1 MKKTFVSTCA
11 AALLAVSASTAFAA
25 TNPFEDVPAEH
36 WAYDA
41 VAQLAADGVIE
52 GYGDGSYHGD
62 QEITRY
68 EMAQMIAR
76 AMAKNPSGADK
87 ALVDKLAAEFADE
100 LQNLGVR
107 VAALEKKVDNVTW
120 KGQLRYRYHNEWEID
135 EGTSTRYTHSF
146 VTFRLNPTMRIN
158 EHWTGNAR
166 LEYNSNMNTATNTPL
181 STPPMTLTKRHLDT
195 DIEYNGAR
203 VERIW
208 AEGNYNNLNIKL
220 GKLPYKTIVD
230 EGMMYDYSVAGGQVT
245 FGKKLKATLTAGRIK
260 KFDGEIG
267 IDPDDGDN
275 DTLSYQSVEIYND
288 RADKWTWGLAWHRVL
303 NAHEL
308 WDDTNSNKL
317 NIYEVGLGYKFD
329 KNFRLHGAYAWTN
342 DPDFD
347 QPDNEDG
354 EINPQPIFPHSKRS
368 WSIELD
374 YKKANPADK
383 GSWGAFVAYRH
394 LGHYSSIAPT
404 YDAIY
409 NGRRGWELGVDY
421 VFFKNVMG
429 TVKFF
434 RGQKMPDDDN
444 GNNPGVRDEMEND
457 SVFLAELNFFF

>member
-1 MKKTFVSTCA
+1 MKKK
-11 AALLAVSASTAFAA
+11 LATVLTGFIMTSGAASTAFAA
-25 TNPFEDVPAEH
+25 TNPFEDVPADH

-52 GYGDGSYHGD
+52 GYGDGTYRGD
-62 QEITRY
+62 REITRF
-68 EMAQMIAR
+68 EMAQMVAR
-76 AMAKNPSGADK
+76 AMAKSGGNK
-87 ALVDKLAAEFADE
+87 ALLDKLAAEFADE
-100 LQNLGVR
+100 LNQLGVR
-107 VAALEKKVDNVTW
+107 VAALEKKVDNVIW

-135 EGTSTRYTHSF
+135 EGKSTRYTHSF
-146 VTFRLNPTMRIN
+146 LTLRFDPTMRIN

-166 LEYNSNMNTATNTPL
+166 IEYNSNMKTAANTPIP
-181 STPPMTLTKRHLDT
+181 TPPMTYTKRHLDT
-195 DIEYNGAR
+195 DIEYNGMR

-208 AEGNYNNLNIKL
+208 AEGNYNHLNIKL
-220 GKLPYKTIVD
+220 GKLPYKTFID

-245 FGKKLKATLTAGRIK
+245 FGNKVKATLTAGRIK

-275 DTLSYQSVEIYND
+275 DTLSYQSIEIYND
-288 RADKWTWGLAWHRVL
+288 RADKWTWGLAYHRVL
-303 NAHEL
+303 NEHEL
-308 WDDTNSNKL
+308 WDDTNSDKL
-317 NIYEVGLGYKFD
+317 NIYEAALGYKFN
-329 KNFRLHGAYAWTN
+329 KNLRLHGAFAWTN

-354 EINPQPIFPHSKRS
+354 EFNPQPIFSHSKRS

-374 YKKANPADK
+374 YKGAKPADK

-394 LGHYSSIAPT
+394 LGHYSTISPT

-421 VFFKNVMG
+421 VFLKNVMG

-434 RGQKMPDDDN
+434 RGDKMPDDDN
-444 GNNPGVRDEMEND
+444 GDNPGLRDEMED
-457 SVFLAELNFFF
+457 DTVFLAELNYFF

>member
-1 MKKTFVSTCA
+1 MKKTIAAAAFLALSATAPIACA
-11 AALLAVSASTAFAA
+11 AA
-25 TNPFEDVPAEH
+25 NPFEDVPADH

-41 VAQLAADGVIE
+41 IAQLAADGVIE
-52 GYGDGSYHGD
+52 GYGDGTYRGD
-62 QEITRY
+62 REITRF
-68 EMAQMIAR
+68 EMAQMVAR
-76 AMAKNPSGADK
+76 AMAKGGGNK
-87 ALVDKLAAEFADE
+87 ALLDKLAAEFADE
-100 LQNLGVR
+100 LNQLGVR
-107 VAALEKKVDNVTW
+107 VAALEKKVDNVIW

-135 EGTSTRYTHSF
+135 EGKSTRYTHSF
-146 VTFRLNPTMRIN
+146 LTLRFDPTMRIN

-166 LEYNSNMNTATNTPL
+166 IEYNSNMKTAANTPIP
-181 STPPMTLTKRHLDT
+181 TPPMTYTKRHLDT
-195 DIEYNGAR
+195 DIEYNGMR

-208 AEGNYNNLNIKL
+208 AEGNYNHLNIKL
-220 GKLPYKTIVD
+220 GKLPYKTFID

-245 FGKKLKATLTAGRIK
+245 FGNKVKATLTAGRIK

-275 DTLSYQSVEIYND
+275 DTLSYQSIEIYND
-288 RADKWTWGLAWHRVL
+288 RADKWTWGLAYHRVL
-303 NAHEL
+303 NEHEL
-308 WDDTNSNKL
+308 WDDTNSDKL
-317 NIYEVGLGYKFD
+317 NIYEAALGYKFN
-329 KNFRLHGAYAWTN
+329 KNLRLHGAFAWTN

-354 EINPQPIFPHSKRS
+354 EFNPQPIFSHSKRS

-374 YKKANPADK
+374 YKGAKPTDK

-394 LGHYSSIAPT
+394 LGHYSTISPT

-421 VFFKNVMG
+421 VFLKNVMG

-434 RGQKMPDDDN
+434 RGDKMPDDDN
-444 GNNPGVRDEMEND
+444 GDNPGPRDEMED
-457 SVFLAELNFFF
+457 DTVFLAELNYFF